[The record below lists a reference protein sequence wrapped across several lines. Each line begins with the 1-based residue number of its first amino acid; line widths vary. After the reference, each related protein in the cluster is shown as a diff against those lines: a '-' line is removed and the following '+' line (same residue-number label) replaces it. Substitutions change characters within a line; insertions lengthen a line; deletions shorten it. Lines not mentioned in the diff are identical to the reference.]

1 MYLSSAPGLSDT
13 GMRSQIRIGVR
24 EPRVRALLGRLLK
37 AGLSAADPRR
47 AVRRVITRT
56 ATGIL
61 VAGRRYDLRA
71 TGKIVA
77 VGAGK
82 ASALMAAALEQRL
95 GARVS
100 SGLVVVKRGYGAA
113 TQRIKIVT
121 AGHPLPDRA
130 GQKTAAQMLAL
141 VGELTRDDLL
151 IVLLSGGASSLLPLP
166 APDLTLTDK
175 QRTTRLLLRSG
186 ATIREINTVRKHLSA
201 IKGGRLAMATKARIL
216 TLILSDVIGDDLGTI
231 GSGPTAPDRTTY
243 ADALAALHR
252 RRVWT
257 QLPARVRRHL
267 LAGAK
272 GRRGETPKPGSPV
285 FARVQH
291 VIIGGNRAALEAAVR
306 EARRAGLHSCIRA
319 IPLSGEARQTARL
332 FARRATRIRDRGKP
346 VRPPA
351 CLLAGGEPTVTVR
364 GRGRGGRAQ
373 EFALAAALEIAGL
386 PKVWIAGIGTDG
398 TDGPT
403 DAAGAIVDGE
413 TVASA
418 RRKGLEPAQYLRRN
432 DSYSFFKRA
441 GGHIVTGPTGTNVN
455 DLYVMIVK

>member
-1 MYLSSAPGLSDT
+1 
-13 GMRSQIRIGVR
+13 MRPLTKSLGIGVR
-24 EPRVRALLGRLLK
+24 KPRVRVLVGRLLK
-37 AGLSAADPRR
+37 AALAAADPRL
-47 AVRRVITRT
+47 ALRRVITRT
-56 ATGIL
+56 ATGLL
-61 VAGRRYDLRA
+61 VAGRRHDLRA

-95 GARVS
+95 GARLT
-100 SGLVVVKRGYGAA
+100 GGVVAVKRGYGAP
-113 TQRIKIVT
+113 TRRIKIVT
-121 AGHPLPDRA
+121 AGHPVPDRA
-130 GQKTAAQMLAL
+130 GQRAAARMLAL
-141 VGELTRDDLL
+141 VNELTRDDLL

-166 APDLTLTDK
+166 APGLTLADK

-201 IKGGRLAMATKARIL
+201 IKGGRLAVATRARIV

-243 ADALAALHR
+243 ADALAVLR
-252 RRVWT
+252 RRRIWT
-257 QLPARVRRHL
+257 KLPDRVRRHL

-272 GRRGETPKPGSPV
+272 GLRPETPKPGSSA
-285 FARVQH
+285 FARVRH
-291 VIIGGNRAALEAAVR
+291 VTIGGNRAAVDAAGR
-306 EARRAGLHSCIRA
+306 EARREGLRSCIHAAALR
-319 IPLSGEARQTARL
+319 GEARTAARL
-332 FARRATRIRDRGKP
+332 FARLAQRIRARGKP

-373 EFALAAALEIAGL
+373 EFALAAALEITGL
-386 PKVWIAGIGTDG
+386 PNVWIAGAGTDG

-403 DAAGAIVDGE
+403 DAAGAIVDGG
-413 TVASA
+413 TVMRA
-418 RRKGLEPAQYLRRN
+418 RREGLEPARFLRRN
-432 DSYSFFKRA
+432 DSYSFFRQA

-455 DLYVMIVK
+455 DLYMMIVL